1 MGDSD
6 CIKDRLQNK
15 SKTDMAGKGS
25 VQKSHQG
32 ETPQKE
38 EENGTEN
45 EKTNKEIW
53 DLLIQLQNQLGTV
66 QVDADTI
73 KGMDQKIKDLE
84 MLQSSSGRRM
94 NTFEELLKEQD
105 LKTRILT
112 NIIIKQEEQVN
123 SLKKQLVEARRRDI
137 RNNLII
143 SGITE
148 ERDETPDECA
158 EKVSQFFKNEMQI
171 NSDIRIDYV
180 RRLGNKNTKDREI
193 LVCLSNVSDKTVIF
207 SNVCNLKGKQN
218 ARRKLYFVNDDPDPQ
233 QAEERKKFQELV
245 AENKDCDE
253 SRKMNVKFIKNR
265 VVVDHVIVKPKI
277 SAPTVTDVL

>member
-6 CIKDRLQNK
+6 CIKDRLRNK

-32 ETPQKE
+32 ETLQKE

-53 DLLIQLQNQLGTV
+53 ELLIQLQNQLGTV

-143 SGITE
+143 SGIIE

-158 EKVSQFFKNEMQI
+158 EKVSQFFKNKMQI

-180 RRLGNKNTKDREI
+180 EG
-193 LVCLSNVSDKTVIF
+193 
-207 SNVCNLKGKQN
+207 
-218 ARRKLYFVNDDPDPQ
+218 
-233 QAEERKKFQELV
+233 
-245 AENKDCDE
+245 
-253 SRKMNVKFIKNR
+253 
-265 VVVDHVIVKPKI
+265 
-277 SAPTVTDVL
+277 